1 MKTQIKV
8 LVVDDSAIV
17 RDILSTKLSQFSDIE
32 IVGTAPDPY
41 IARDKIVRLKP
52 DVLTLDIEMPKMD
65 GLSFLEKLMEYYPLP
80 VIIISSITGRDKY
93 AAIKALEIGA
103 FDVVDKPDSQS
114 DMQSFIEDIANKIR
128 IAFAEKES
136 FIYKSKQNSRILV
149 EKRES
154 TRLLARVST
163 TGKMIGIGA
172 STGGTVAL
180 EFIIKNLPAN
190 LPPILIVQHMPP
202 VYTKRFA
209 ERLDEISEL
218 RVKEAEDEEMIME
231 GTVYIA
237 KGGMHLGIENKGI
250 SFFNRLV
257 DTEKVHFQ
265 KPAVD
270 VLFKEMAEKVGKN
283 SIGILLTG
291 MGKDGAEGLFNMKKM
306 GAYTIA
312 QDEASSVVW
321 GMPKA
326 AIEMDAAMEVLPLDK
341 IPERIV
347 SLCT

>member
-128 IAFAEKES
+128 VAFAEKES